1 MQSWMQWQIR
11 GNVLKTKVAYFGAL
25 TALGLIFSSIEA
37 LIPIHLGIPGAKLG
51 LANLVIVVALYK
63 MSVRECYLLSIAR
76 VMLSGFLFGN
86 LFGIL
91 YSLAGGLFSLTVM
104 AILKRTE
111 KFSIIGV
118 SIAGGVFH
126 NVGQLIMAVVV
137 LWSLSMVYY
146 LPMLLIAGIVTGLL
160 IGLAAREVLKR
171 DGVWRV

>member
-25 TALGLIFSSIEA
+25 TALGLIFSYIEA

-63 MSVRECYLLSIAR
+63 MSVRECYLLSLAR

>member
-11 GNVLKTKVAYFGAL
+11 GNVLKTKVAYFGVL
-25 TALGLIFSSIEA
+25 TALGLIFSYIEA
-37 LIPIHLGIPGAKLG
+37 LIPIHPGIPGAKLG

-63 MSVRECYLLSIAR
+63 MSVRECYLLSVAR
-76 VMLSGFLFGN
+76 VVLSGFLFGN